1 MSDHVVQQ
9 MQSFLVRMME
19 EFGNIWKQKACLL
32 VIPLREVTMET
43 KVLNFCSLTVNQHKV
58 DLSVKVASIIQG
70 FTK

>member
-1 MSDHVVQQ
+1 

-32 VIPLREVTMET
+32 DLTIEGSDYGN

-58 DLSVKVASIIQG
+58 DLSVKLASIIQG
-70 FTK
+70 LVAREGNRSQ